1 MNNRMNCEQYREAIA
16 AQPGESSSSTAAHV
30 AQCAGCAEFR
40 RDILAMDKLIA
51 RALEIDVPEL
61 RLPQLSPLDG
71 SSTVASLPLRRMS
84 TPLWLGLAAS
94 IAIAAVL
101 GIRLLMNDAVQ
112 PSLAAEILAH
122 LDHEPEALRVTSTAV
137 SAQSLNTVIGVRAD
151 MDSSPGLVTYA
162 STCVINGHTVPH
174 LVIQG
179 ERGPV
184 TILLLAEEMIDA
196 AIAIEGAG
204 VRGVV
209 LPVGSGSIAVI
220 GERDESLDK
229 IQEQVVNSVHWKT

>member
-1 MNNRMNCEQYREAIA
+1 MNCEQYREALA
-16 AQPGESSSSTAAHV
+16 ARPDESSAEAAAHV
-30 AQCAGCAEFR
+30 AQCAECAAFR
-40 RDILAMDKLIA
+40 HDIQSLDKLIM
-51 RALEIDVPEL
+51 RALQIDVPEL
-61 RLPQLSPLDG
+61 RLPELAPVDG
-71 SSTVASLPLRRMS
+71 SSAVARLPLPRMS
-84 TPLWLGLAAS
+84 TPVWLGLAAS
-94 IAIAAVL
+94 VAIAAVL
-101 GIRLLMNDAVQ
+101 GIRLLTNDVVQ
-112 PSLAAEILAH
+112 PSLAAAILEH
-122 LDHEPEALRVTSTAV
+122 LDHEPDALRVTSAAV
-137 SAQSLNTVIGVRAD
+137 SAQRLDDVVGARAD

-162 STCVINGHTVPH
+162 MTCVINGHTVPH

-184 TILLLAEEMIDA
+184 TILLLAEETIDA
-196 AIAIEGAG
+196 AIPIEGEG